1 MISRGSRSITLRL
14 TVLFALMSS
23 AVLLVLGVLI
33 GGSVDRHFESQDM
46 EILAGKLELTRHEL
60 EKARTDESLVAVLQ
74 QLDDALVGHQGLAVV
89 VATET
94 GQVLF
99 ATKGA
104 DFPQALLNDS
114 NQING
119 TRPVVWHAS
128 AGNPYRGIAARV
140 KTGIEGAKPATVV
153 VAIDI
158 AYHEHFMASFRLTLW
173 SFVVL
178 AALLTGFLG
187 WVAVRRGLAPLKEI
201 REKAESITATRLDA
215 RLSVESVPVEL
226 ADLTRT
232 LNSMLSRL
240 ENSFRRLSDFSS
252 DLAHEFRTPISNL
265 LTQTQVTLARQRD
278 VDEYREVLASNIE
291 EYERLSR
298 MISDMLFL
306 AKADEGQ
313 IVPSKE
319 AIDLGQLVRE
329 LVEFYYLLADEKS
342 IDLSVSGEAEI
353 QGDPLMIRRAVSNL
367 LSNALRHTPAGGRI
381 SVQINSSCES
391 IDLSVENT
399 GETIPAQH
407 LPRLFDRFYRVDASR
422 QRLTEGAGLGLA
434 ITQSI
439 MQAHGGT
446 VLVRSESG
454 VTVFELVFFTPAK
467 YARQKPRPS
476 QDY

>member
-1 MISRGSRSITLRL
+1 MILRGSQSITLRI

-23 AVLLVLGVLI
+23 SVLLVLGVLI
-33 GGSVDRHFESQDM
+33 GNSVDRHFESQDV
-46 EILAGKLELTRHEL
+46 EILAGKLELARHEL
-60 EKARTDESLVAVLQ
+60 EKAHSDESLITVLQ

-89 VATET
+89 VATAG

-114 NQING
+114 IRTHG
-119 TRPVVWHAS
+119 TRPVVWHTA

-187 WVAVRRGLAPLKEI
+187 WVAVKRGLAPLKEI
-201 REKAESITATRLDA
+201 REKAESITATHLDA
-215 RLSVESVPVEL
+215 RLLLESVPLEL
-226 ADLTRT
+226 ADLTQT

-265 LTQTQVTLARQRD
+265 LTQTQVTLARQRNA
-278 VDEYREVLASNIE
+278 DEYREVLASNIE

-313 IVPSKE
+313 IVPSQGI
-319 AIDLGQLVRE
+319 IDLGRMVDE
-329 LVEFYYLLADEKS
+329 LVEFYHLLADEKS
-342 IDLSVSGEAEI
+342 IDLNASGEAEI
-353 QGDPLMIRRAVSNL
+353 HGDPLMIRRAVSNL
-367 LSNALRHTPAGGRI
+367 LSNALRHTLAGGRI
-381 SVQINSSCES
+381 SVQIKSSLES
-391 IDLSVENT
+391 ISLSVENT

-422 QRLTEGAGLGLA
+422 QRLTEGAGLGLS

-439 MQAHGGT
+439 MNAHGGT
-446 VLVRSESG
+446 VSVRSENG
-454 VTVFELVFFTPAK
+454 VTVFELIFLHPTN
-467 YARQKPRPS
+467 S
-476 QDY
+476 QL